1 MTDNALLQST
11 KGKDAENQTR
21 GVYFDFGSTT
31 PVDPR
36 VLDAM
41 MPLYTEMYGNP
52 HSVSHE
58 YGWTAEDLV
67 EEARADVARLIGA
80 NPKEIIFTSGA
91 TESNNIALKGV
102 ASFYKDKKDHIITV
116 KTEHKCVLESARA
129 LEDEGFRVTYLNVKD
144 NGLIDLNEL
153 EEAISDKTAIVSV
166 MMVNNEIGV
175 IQPIKEIGEICRR
188 HGALFHTDA
197 AQACGKIPIDVNDM
211 NIDLMSI
218 SGHKVYGPKGVG
230 ALFVRR
236 RQPRV
241 RLHPIVHGGRQERNM
256 RSGTLPAPL
265 CVGLG
270 AACKVAMR
278 EMDRDYEHVKRLHK
292 KLVDGLTSKL
302 EHIQINGDI
311 ENRYPGNLNVSFAF
325 VEGESLLMALRGIAL
340 STGSACASASL
351 EPSYVLKALGV
362 SEDMAHTSLRF
373 GIGRF
378 TTDAEVD
385 YVVERTVDAV
395 MRLREMSPL
404 WEMHMEGI
412 DIGSVEWT
420 HH

>member
-1 MTDNALLQST
+1 M
-11 KGKDAENQTR
+11 
-21 GVYFDFGSTT
+21 
-31 PVDPR
+31 
-36 VLDAM
+36 
-41 MPLYTEMYGNP
+41 
-52 HSVSHE
+52 
-58 YGWTAEDLV
+58 
-67 EEARADVARLIGA
+67 
-80 NPKEIIFTSGA
+80 
-91 TESNNIALKGV
+91 

-175 IQPIKEIGEICRR
+175 IQPIKEIGEICRK